1 MKNFFLHFSK
11 ILLLALLL
19 SIQAKAQYA
28 NTHYIAPSPWQYFN
42 QYNELVV
49 TTLST
54 TGVTVTI
61 SSSSGT
67 LYSNSLT
74 TIAGNPLRY
83 RFTATDAFP
92 NLTGIVLNGQG
103 LTVSGTSPISVQ
115 VRNIASDN
123 YTIVGSASGDLNA
136 CIQKGNSAFTSL
148 GDQGLGTSFR
158 IGYYANVSGATC
170 YTGETGA
177 AVYSVLAISNITNVS
192 VNGTLLTTLNAGQSY
207 LFQATLGSLVTA
219 NNNIVVNA
227 GMLCDNS
234 SSCGDGVES
243 QVMPISYLGTTY
255 VIVRSNGNTGYERST
270 IVATQAGTTV
280 SVFVPSTGN
289 TTNYALTTAADYLTI
304 NNGDGSTAYTTSYV
318 TTNKVVAV
326 FKALK

>member
-1 MKNFFLHFSK
+1 MQFFIVEEAS
-11 ILLLALLL
+11 
-19 SIQAKAQYA
+19 AQYTT
-28 NTHYIAPSPWQYFN
+28 THYIAPSPWQYFN
-42 QYNELVV
+42 RYNELVI

-54 TGVTVTI
+54 TAVVVSI
-61 SSSSGT
+61 SSSNGT
-67 LYSNSLT
+67 VYSNSLT
-74 TIAGNPLRY
+74 TVSGTPLRY
-83 RFTATDAFP
+83 RFPALDAAA
-92 NLTGIVLNGQG
+92 NAANTILSGQG
-103 LTVSGTSPISVQ
+103 LIISANTPIGVQ

-123 YTIVGSASGDLNA
+123 YTIAGSGAGDLNA
-136 CIQKGNSAFTSL
+136 CVQKGNSAFTSL

-158 IGYYANVSGATC
+158 LGYYADVTGSGC
-170 YTGETGA
+170 YAGENGKALYTVMA
-177 AVYSVLAISNITNVS
+177 ITNSTTIS

-227 GMLCDNS
+227 GMRCDNS

-270 IVATQAGTTV
+270 IVATQAGTSV

-289 TTNYALTTAADYLTI
+289 TTNYTLTTAGDYLTI